1 MGSYIP
7 GGIDNLGVNHLFSI
21 AVYSKKA
28 LLYLT
33 SMISEPPEEKKYI
46 KRSHMR
52 KEGSFKSFPW
62 IFSCQGNHFTQ

>member
-21 AVYSKKA
+21 AVYSEQV

-33 SMISEPPEEKKYI
+33 SMISEITRGKKVY
-46 KRSHMR
+46 KKKSHEDGR
-52 KEGSFKSFPW
+52 KF
-62 IFSCQGNHFTQ
+62 

>member
-21 AVYSKKA
+21 AVYSEQV

-33 SMISEPPEEKKYI
+33 SMISETTREKNI

-52 KEGSFKSFPW
+52 KEGSFKSFPR
-62 IFSCQGNHFTQ
+62 IFSCQGNHFTR